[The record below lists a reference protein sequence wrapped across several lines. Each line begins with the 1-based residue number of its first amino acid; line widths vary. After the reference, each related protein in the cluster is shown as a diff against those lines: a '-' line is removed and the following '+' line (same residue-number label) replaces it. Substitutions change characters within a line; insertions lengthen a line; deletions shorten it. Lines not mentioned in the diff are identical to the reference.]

1 MTSHAP
7 DRMAIA
13 AWRRGGA
20 RRYLLLGLILLAGGT
35 AGCSLLIKEGHLS
48 PRPTVDSE
56 AIAAVRTHAEV
67 QQLLGSPAEA
77 TPCPDGTAVEVFH
90 VNVRSPGDVTL
101 HIPRTSILNPP
112 LTSTMSTASDTE
124 VAVFDV
130 LSLGFYEL
138 MHTPAAAVQV
148 ARRERYVAIV
158 TAPDGAVQF
167 RSVTAR
173 TLDEAHGHVERQGVI
188 DVATTLA
195 SRADC
200 PLWSL
205 CVAAEV
211 AALHRRAA
219 CLGYAVQPA
228 EERGLQY
235 LLAIALQV
243 DAGRLPAEKGQ
254 ENLRWCVNYA
264 QPPLVCP

>member
-7 DRMAIA
+7 DRMAIV

-35 AGCSLLIKEGHLS
+35 AGCSLLIKAGHLS

-56 AIAAVRTHAEV
+56 AIDAVRTHAEV

-90 VNVRSPGDVTL
+90 VNVRAPDDVTL
-101 HIPRTSILNPP
+101 RVPSYSNPP
-112 LTSTMSTASDTE
+112 FPVVSDTE
-124 VAVFDV
+124 VVVFDV

-158 TAPDGAVQF
+158 TAPNGAVQF

-173 TLDEAHGHVERQGVI
+173 TLDEAHGHVVRQGVI

-219 CLGYAVQPA
+219 CLGYVVQPA

-254 ENLRWCVNYA
+254 ENLRWCVSYA